1 MKLPHYF
8 NLLLRLRT
16 HYYTDHSKQWG
27 FSTASHRTA
36 IQCTP
41 GYLQHFCAVLLT
53 DHLISQVRITNHSR
67 TTTNSQR
74 STAVSRR
81 HGRQLET
88 KCMQA
93 LTGAWKGPKA
103 QGAHKGLWR
112 FVSGANCFLRM
123 LPEELDSMILMGP
136 FQLGLFYDSGA
147 FYLLSKSLWHSVV
160 VDMDMFRQNHKCCHT
175 VRLGME
181 HLLPW
186 ALTSSY
192 TLVPSCSKVTAQN
205 ADCPAPR
212 ISWGCVLA
220 ARGRLAVKPALLQCT
235 LQTSDKVQNNSSANA
250 LYMGDSKEHLRTC
263 SYISRFWRLCIL
275 LSWLY

>member
-1 MKLPHYF
+1 MRIFYSIPPYSHSVYPR
-8 NLLLRLRT
+8 LL
-16 HYYTDHSKQWG
+16 
-27 FSTASHRTA
+27 A
-36 IQCTP
+36 
-41 GYLQHFCAVLLT
+41 AVLRSST
-53 DHLISQVRITNHSR
+53 DRPSDQPGEDNQPFQNHYK
-67 TTTNSQR
+67 QPKKI
-74 STAVSRR
+74 AVSRR

-192 TLVPSCSKVTAQN
+192 TLVPSCSKVTAQS

-235 LQTSDKVQNNSSANA
+235 L
-250 LYMGDSKEHLRTC
+250 
-263 SYISRFWRLCIL
+263 
-275 LSWLY
+275 